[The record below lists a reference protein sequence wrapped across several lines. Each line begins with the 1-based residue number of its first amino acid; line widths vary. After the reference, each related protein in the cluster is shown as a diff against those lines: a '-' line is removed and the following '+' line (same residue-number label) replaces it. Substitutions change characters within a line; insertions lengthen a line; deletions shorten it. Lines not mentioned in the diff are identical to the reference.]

1 MDKVIGLGKL
11 GCAIAEELTAYPEYR
26 IYKID
31 AEIEERGSFALGPA
45 ADMEEYEKNFDPTAA
60 EIYLRS
66 IKTGD
71 KILLLVSG
79 GDPVSGCVLRL
90 LECIKDADI
99 NVLYIAPDREM
110 ISGVQKRDDK
120 IAFNVLQ
127 EYARSGV
134 FKSLILVRKP
144 VVEKLMGDVSIQQYE
159 KSISYFISYTVAM
172 INYFE
177 HTDPIVAN
185 TLTPVNWC
193 RIGTY
198 GVSSL
203 EEENQDANLL
213 FPLEA
218 ISDIHFFYGVP
229 SQDLDN
235 DPTLMKK
242 IKEHVKSFKNG
253 SISTSFSVY
262 STSFDNLMVLCSA
275 TSAKI
280 QSLDQA
286 E

>member
-31 AEIEERGSFALGPA
+31 AEIEERGSFAIGSA
-45 ADMEEYEKNFDPTAA
+45 SNMEEYEKIFDQTAA

-66 IKTGD
+66 IKSQD
-71 KILLLVSG
+71 KILLILTG
-79 GDPVSGCVLRL
+79 GEPVSGCVLRL
-90 LECIKDADI
+90 LECIKDAEI
-99 NVLYIAPDREM
+99 NVLYIAPDRDM
-110 ISGVQKRDDK
+110 ISEIQKRDDK

-127 EYARSGV
+127 QYARSGV
-134 FKSLILVRKP
+134 FKSLLLVRKP

-185 TLTPVNWC
+185 KIEPVDWC

-203 EEENQDANLL
+203 DEANQDVNLL

-229 SQDLDN
+229 ARDLDN

-242 IKEHVKSFKNG
+242 IKEHVKSFKND

-262 STSFDNLMVLCSA
+262 STSFDNLMVLCA
-275 TSAKI
+275 ANSAKI
-280 QSLDQA
+280 QPLKS
-286 E
+286 EE

>member
-1 MDKVIGLGKL
+1 
-11 GCAIAEELTAYPEYR
+11 
-26 IYKID
+26 
-31 AEIEERGSFALGPA
+31 
-45 ADMEEYEKNFDPTAA
+45 
-60 EIYLRS
+60 
-66 IKTGD
+66 
-71 KILLLVSG
+71 
-79 GDPVSGCVLRL
+79 
-90 LECIKDADI
+90 
-99 NVLYIAPDREM
+99 
-110 ISGVQKRDDK
+110 
-120 IAFNVLQ
+120 
-127 EYARSGV
+127 
-134 FKSLILVRKP
+134 

-203 EEENQDANLL
+203 DDDNQDANLL

-262 STSFDNLMVLCSA
+262 STSFDNLMVLCAA

-280 QSLDQA
+280 QSLDQV

>member
-1 MDKVIGLGKL
+1 LDKVIGLGKL

-31 AEIEERGSFALGPA
+31 AEIDERGSFSIGAS
-45 ADMEEYEKNFDPTAA
+45 ADMEAYEKNFDSTAA
-60 EIYLRS
+60 EVYLRS
-66 IKTGD
+66 IKPGD
-71 KILLLVSG
+71 SILVIMSG
-79 GDPVSGCVLRL
+79 GDPVSGCILRL
-90 LECIKDADI
+90 LECIKDAEI
-99 NVLYIAPDREM
+99 NVLYIVPEREM

-120 IAFNVLQ
+120 ISFNVLQ

-134 FKSLILVRKP
+134 FKSLLLVKKT

-159 KSISYFISYTVAM
+159 KNISYFISYTIAM

-177 HTDPIVAN
+177 HTEPIVAN
-185 TLTPVNWC
+185 KIAPVEWC

-198 GVSSL
+198 GISSL
-203 EEENQDANLL
+203 DEKNQDTNLL

-229 SQDLDN
+229 SQELDQ

-242 IKEHVKSFKNG
+242 IKEHVKSFKSGN
-253 SISTSFSVY
+253 ISTSFSVY

-275 TSAKI
+275 TSARI
-280 QSLDQA
+280 QPLST
-286 E
+286 EE

>member
-31 AEIEERGSFALGPA
+31 AEIDERGSFSIGAS
-45 ADMEEYEKNFDPTAA
+45 ADMEAYEKNFDSTAA
-60 EIYLRS
+60 EVYLRS
-66 IKTGD
+66 IKPGD
-71 KILLLVSG
+71 SILVIMSG
-79 GDPVSGCVLRL
+79 GDPVSGCILRL
-90 LECIKDADI
+90 LECIKDAEI
-99 NVLYIAPDREM
+99 NVLYIVPEREM

-120 IAFNVLQ
+120 ISFNVLQ

-134 FKSLILVRKP
+134 FKSLLLVKKT

-159 KSISYFISYTVAM
+159 KNISYFISYTIAM

-177 HTDPIVAN
+177 HTEPIVAN
-185 TLTPVNWC
+185 KIAPVEWC

-198 GVSSL
+198 GISSL
-203 EEENQDANLL
+203 DEKNQDTNLL

-229 SQDLDN
+229 SQELDQ

-242 IKEHVKSFKNG
+242 IKEHVKSFKSGN
-253 SISTSFSVY
+253 ISTSFSVY

-275 TSAKI
+275 TSARI
-280 QSLDQA
+280 QPLST
-286 E
+286 EE